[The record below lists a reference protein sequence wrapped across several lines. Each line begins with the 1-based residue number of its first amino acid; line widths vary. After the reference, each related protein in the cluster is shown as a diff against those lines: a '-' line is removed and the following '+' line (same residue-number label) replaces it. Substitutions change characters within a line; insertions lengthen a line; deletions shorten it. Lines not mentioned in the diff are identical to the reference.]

1 MRHSNR
7 VDPIVKIGALTPPR
21 DPITG
26 NKHLRNSWVFPLVLL
41 IFLHTPNI
49 AWAEE
54 NYYQIINGTVEAV
67 SEDFIKD
74 SGYAVYFNYE
84 GKKFLL
90 DTGNNENTFV
100 SNLNTAG
107 ISTDELDFVVL
118 SHSHSDHTSGWP
130 YLRRQRP
137 QLPIYIPPGR
147 VFSYSAKLNEVSD
160 HLKISPNVY
169 LFHTHDEAGTG
180 GIKDELALLIIT
192 KMGPYLFT
200 TNTHTDF
207 FARLEKARLLA
218 GQEVFFHSGS
228 TARKKTR
235 AEKITANARKMKA
248 LNVKQVSP
256 SHSHPSHDNIF
267 KEVFDTGY
275 LSAIVGKKVP
285 LEPATD

>member
-1 MRHSNR
+1 MRQRNRIHSKSKVGVLKPRLNPLPVRKTWLMNR
-7 VDPIVKIGALTPPR
+7 A
-21 DPITG
+21 
-26 NKHLRNSWVFPLVLL
+26 FPLVLL
-41 IFLHTPNI
+41 ALLHIPITV
-49 AWAEE
+49 WAEE

-90 DTGNNENTFV
+90 DTGNNEKTLI

-147 VFSYSAKLNEVSD
+147 VFSYSAKLNEVSN

-228 TARKKTR
+228 TARKKTH
-235 AEKITANARKMKA
+235 AEKITANARKMKT

-267 KEVFDTGY
+267 KEVFGTGY
-275 LSAIVGKKVP
+275 VPAIVGKKVP

>member
-1 MRHSNR
+1 MNR
-7 VDPIVKIGALTPPR
+7 A
-21 DPITG
+21 
-26 NKHLRNSWVFPLVLL
+26 FPLVLL
-41 IFLHTPNI
+41 ALLHIPITG
-49 AWAEE
+49 WAEE

-67 SEDFIKD
+67 SDDFIKD

-84 GKKFLL
+84 DKKFLL
-90 DTGNNENTFV
+90 DTGNNENTLI

-130 YLRRQRP
+130 YLRRQLP

-235 AEKITANARKMKA
+235 AEKITANARKMKT

-267 KEVFDTGY
+267 KEVFGTGY
-275 LSAIVGKKVP
+275 VPAIVGKKVP

>member
-1 MRHSNR
+1 MRQSDR
-7 VDPIVKIGALTPPR
+7 VIPKAKISVFAQHLNPLAA
-21 DPITG
+21 
-26 NKHLRNSWVFPLVLL
+26 NKHLWNSSALALVLL
-41 IFLHTPNI
+41 IFLHTPNTT
-49 AWAEE
+49 WAEE

-67 SEDFIKD
+67 SDDFIKD
-74 SGYAVYFNYE
+74 TGYAVYFSYE

-90 DTGNNENTFV
+90 DTGNNENTLV

-118 SHSHSDHTSGWP
+118 SHAHSDHTSGWP

-169 LFHTHDEAGTG
+169 LFHTHDESGTG
-180 GIKDELALLIIT
+180 GIKDELALLIVT
-192 KMGPYLFT
+192 RMGPYLFT

-207 FARLEKARLLA
+207 FARLEKAKLLA
-218 GQEVFFHSGS
+218 GQDVFFLSGS

-235 AEKITANARKMKA
+235 AEKITANAKKMKT

-256 SHSHPSHDNIF
+256 SHSHPIHDNIF
-267 KEVFDTGY
+267 KEVYGTGY
-275 LSAIVGKKVP
+275 VPAIVGRKVP
-285 LEPATD
+285 LEPVP